1 VPLDAAFFAPPAY
14 LQFLELGS
22 YGVSSTVIPRG
33 DDDAS
38 SAISIAGGFPIGD
51 STYNTAYVSINGL
64 ISLGQPVTSA
74 SVPSSFSS
82 TSFHLVAPF
91 WGDAITTRSGSI
103 SYEVHSSVA
112 GSATGSLMPL
122 STVSAFIRRVD
133 GGTFSGTWMLAAEWY
148 QVPQFGQS
156 TSQTN
161 TFQAVLITDGSTS
174 YTVFT
179 YQCGSMQW
187 GTSSVGIGFR
197 ADSSYYR
204 NHPLSRMANSN
215 DIACL
220 NSPANV
226 WSNVVYKLTSG
237 VNCLT
242 TQFGCNNG
250 LCVASSD
257 RCDNFNDCGDNS
269 DEAACNTVTYVGFEE
284 TSYTVSEGDSLEVCV
299 TIKSGQPLSSLATV
313 TITSSSGTA
322 RANSDFASVSRTV
335 LFQSGSTQGTE
346 QCFTVTTF
354 SDTTFELTET
364 FTLRL
369 SNPSISS
376 LEIQSSSQSTTVYI
390 RNR

>member
-1 VPLDAAFFAPPAY
+1 MLHFACHS
-14 LQFLELGS
+14 FL
-22 YGVSSTVIPRG
+22 TP
-33 DDDAS
+33 
-38 SAISIAGGFPIGD
+38 
-51 STYNTAYVSINGL
+51 
-64 ISLGQPVTSA
+64 
-74 SVPSSFSS
+74 
-82 TSFHLVAPF
+82 
-91 WGDAITTRSGSI
+91 
-103 SYEVHSSVA
+103 
-112 GSATGSLMPL
+112 
-122 STVSAFIRRVD
+122 
-133 GGTFSGTWMLAAEWY
+133 
-148 QVPQFGQS
+148 
-156 TSQTN
+156 
-161 TFQAVLITDGSTS
+161 
-174 YTVFT
+174 
-179 YQCGSMQW
+179 
-187 GTSSVGIGFR
+187 
-197 ADSSYYR
+197 
-204 NHPLSRMANSN
+204 
-215 DIACL
+215 
-220 NSPANV
+220 
-226 WSNVVYKLTSG
+226 

-390 RNR
+390 RNRELLKDYAWHSNSILNMPAQLLLCCVAF